1 MTKELFFR
9 MFAMSVLGALLF
21 WIPAWL
27 LYDQFVD
34 REVNRREV
42 IVRESSWTER
52 RLSHFLRSGSV
63 NIPQYRS
70 VQCEG
75 MVAVYEVLYES
86 GAKDFVEEPIAE
98 TKVCK

>member
-1 MTKELFFR
+1 MSTKSHFQTA
-9 MFAMSVLGALLF
+9 FASLAIAVILA
-21 WIPAWL
+21 IPAYL
-27 LYDQFVD
+27 LYDQLVD
-34 REVNRREV
+34 REVNRQEV

-52 RLSHFLRSGSV
+52 RLSHFLRSGPV

-70 VQCEG
+70 VYCTG
-75 MVAVYEVLYES
+75 TVVVYEVFYES